1 MKSIERRREE
11 ITKRSTM
18 LEAEI
23 KGEIEQLKGL
33 LDQLECKRIGE
44 LKKLTRQ
51 KLQTLNEQKTR
62 AETIQIVFSSCEQAV
77 ETKLKIMKDVIKRK
91 KVT

>member
-1 MKSIERRREE
+1 
-11 ITKRSTM
+11 M

-44 LKKLTRQ
+44 LTR
-51 KLQTLNEQKTR
+51 KLQTINEQKTR
-62 AETIQIVFSSCEQAV
+62 AETIQ
-77 ETKLKIMKDVIKRK
+77 
-91 KVT
+91 